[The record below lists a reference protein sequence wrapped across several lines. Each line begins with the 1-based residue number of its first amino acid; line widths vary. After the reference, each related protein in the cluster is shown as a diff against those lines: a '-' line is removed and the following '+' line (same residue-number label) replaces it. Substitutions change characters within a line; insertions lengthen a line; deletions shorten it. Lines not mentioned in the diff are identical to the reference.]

1 MNIKT
6 VDPYLSHF
14 VSLVKIFQDCPNY
27 NLKSISMHNDQGDFE
42 TSISVG
48 QVKDNM
54 IITLLSN

>member
-1 MNIKT
+1 MNTKT
-6 VDPYLSHF
+6 ADSYLSHF
-14 VSLVKIFQDCPNY
+14 VSLVKSFQDFRNY
-27 NLKSISMHNDQGDFE
+27 NLKSISMHSDQGDFE